1 MTSATRNT
9 HLEPVSPD
17 NAVLLFVDQ
26 QEGLFS
32 QIHEPQQTRIN
43 LLALARSA
51 PLLGIPAVMT
61 TALAAGPN
69 GPQLT
74 ELTETFAG
82 QEIIDRTLIN
92 AWQDS
97 RVHKAITGTGRNKV
111 IIAGTGFEVC
121 AQLPALACVAEGYDA
136 YVAIDACG
144 LFAPAPSVAAI
155 SRLTQAGVALA
166 DARVIVLEAMADNAH
181 PKASEIYA
189 TLGAGLVPIG
199 TAPPSS

>member
-1 MTSATRNT
+1 MTNT
-9 HLEPVSPD
+9 TKHTPFEPVSTD
-17 NAVLLFVDQ
+17 RAVLLLVDQ

-32 QIHEPQQTRIN
+32 QIHEPEHTRAS

-51 PLLGIPAVMT
+51 RLLGIPAVMT
-61 TALAAGPN
+61 TALAGGPN

-74 ELTETFAG
+74 ALTETFAG
-82 QEIIDRTLIN
+82 EEIIDRTVIN
-92 AWQDS
+92 AWQDN
-97 RVHKAITGTGRNKV
+97 RVHEAVARTGRHQV

-121 AQLPALACVAEGYDA
+121 AQLPALACVADGYDA
-136 YVAIDACG
+136 FVALDACG
-144 LFAPAPSVAAI
+144 LFGPAPSVAAI

-189 TLGAGLVPIG
+189 TLGAGLVPTG
-199 TAPPSS
+199 PAPARS

>member
-1 MTSATRNT
+1 MTSVTRHT
-9 HLEPVSPD
+9 QLEPVSPD
-17 NAVLLFVDQ
+17 NAVVLFVDQ

-32 QIHEPQQTRIN
+32 RIHEPEQTRRN
-43 LLALARSA
+43 VLALARSA
-51 PLLGIPAVMT
+51 RLLGIPAVMT

-69 GPQLT
+69 GPQLP

-92 AWQDS
+92 AWHDS
-97 RVHKAITGTGRNKV
+97 RVHEAVTRTRRNKV

-121 AQLPALACVAEGYDA
+121 AQLPALVCAAEGYDA
-136 YVAIDACG
+136 YVAVDACG

-166 DARVIVLEAMADNAH
+166 DARVVILEAMADNAH
-181 PKASEIYA
+181 PQASEIYA
-189 TLGAGLVPIG
+189 TLSLGLVPTEG
-199 TAPPSS
+199 APGA

>member
-1 MTSATRNT
+1 MTSVTRHT
-9 HLEPVSPD
+9 QLEPVSPD
-17 NAVLLFVDQ
+17 NAVVLFVDQ

-32 QIHEPQQTRIN
+32 RIHEPEQTRGN
-43 LLALARSA
+43 VLALARSGR
-51 PLLGIPAVMT
+51 LLGIPAVMT

-69 GPQLT
+69 GPQLP

-92 AWQDS
+92 AWHDS
-97 RVHKAITGTGRNKV
+97 RVHEAVTRTRRNKV

-121 AQLPALACVAEGYDA
+121 AQLPALVCAAEGYDA
-136 YVAIDACG
+136 YVAVDACG

-166 DARVIVLEAMADNAH
+166 DARVVILEAMADNAH
-181 PKASEIYA
+181 PQASEIYA
-189 TLGAGLVPIG
+189 TLSLGLVPTEG
-199 TAPPSS
+199 APGA